1 MGEYWCCRKT
11 GLYLTCFYQY
21 SQFDRSV
28 WSSTGSTNIVVSWN
42 RDRGVER
49 QEMGMHLYLPIY
61 TVMYNVN
68 TPRVPFWF
76 TGLVHKPIFIVCFDK
91 F

>member
-1 MGEYWCCRKT
+1 MGVMEQ
-11 GLYLTCFYQY
+11 G
-21 SQFDRSV
+21 
-28 WSSTGSTNIVVSWN
+28 
-42 RDRGVER
+42 RGVER

-68 TPRVPFWF
+68 NPHVPFWF
-76 TGLVHKPIFIVCFDK
+76 TGLVHKPIFIVCFNK

>member
-1 MGEYWCCRKT
+1 MG
-11 GLYLTCFYQY
+11 
-21 SQFDRSV
+21 
-28 WSSTGSTNIVVSWN
+28 VSWN

-68 TPRVPFWF
+68 NPHVPCWF
-76 TGLVHKPIFIVCFDK
+76 TGLVHIKWQMYFWKGLRNILAINLIAICNE
-91 F
+91 